1 MSLVKTHRKIP
12 ALGFRGIIASVSV
25 CLSSLG
31 WNSQFLTV
39 GPQVSLVEC
48 SPLWMASPSPSP
60 GVIKQGKQRGVLEG
74 WKVVSLDLERFEMDY
89 EEEASE
95 RLRRET
101 GSET

>member
-1 MSLVKTHRKIP
+1 
-12 ALGFRGIIASVSV
+12 
-25 CLSSLG
+25 
-31 WNSQFLTV
+31 
-39 GPQVSLVEC
+39 
-48 SPLWMASPSPSP
+48 MASPSPSA
-60 GVIKQGKQRGVLEG
+60 GVIKQGKQRDVLEG

>member
-1 MSLVKTHRKIP
+1 
-12 ALGFRGIIASVSV
+12 
-25 CLSSLG
+25 
-31 WNSQFLTV
+31 
-39 GPQVSLVEC
+39 
-48 SPLWMASPSPSP
+48 MASPSPST